1 MTRKIRTTL
10 DSEDIQTNR
19 KSKSHKKTMSSIF
32 LLVLLIVSGMII
44 GKLFSS
50 GKFIIALVAMMIA
63 LIIMFLSIVFTIDI
77 YDEDEY
83 DDDEEY
89 ESESEKP
96 VVNAIPVY
104 IIQDEIAKKKYRI
117 TQLDKRDKQQNKE
130 RLELL
135 KEVKYW
141 NTLLDFW
148 NNQGRE

>member
-1 MTRKIRTTL
+1 
-10 DSEDIQTNR
+10 
-19 KSKSHKKTMSSIF
+19 MSSIF